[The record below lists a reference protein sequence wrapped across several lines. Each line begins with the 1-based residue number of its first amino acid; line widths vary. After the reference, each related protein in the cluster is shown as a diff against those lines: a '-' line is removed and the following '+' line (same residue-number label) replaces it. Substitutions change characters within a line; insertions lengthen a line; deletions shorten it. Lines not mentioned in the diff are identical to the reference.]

1 MRRRAA
7 WLLVLPLLL
16 GGCGDRSL
24 ILTVDVL
31 SFLSPSDVSQ
41 SYSLPGGFTA
51 DTLDV
56 ASEGVNLL
64 PGVQDVTEVMSA
76 TLKIGASF
84 ANQTGTASGAL
95 LIYIAS
101 ADSTDPSTT
110 APIASL
116 PVVLTPNNVTNVSTE
131 VTSIALAQAM
141 VHDSARIGVRVT
153 FDTTATPP
161 LQFVTGTETI
171 TQLLATV
178 ITKKKL

>member
-7 WLLVLPLLL
+7 WLLLLPLLL

-41 SYSLPGGFTA
+41 SYTIPGGFSA
-51 DTLDV
+51 DTVDV
-56 ASEGVNLL
+56 ASESVNLL
-64 PGVQDVTEVMSA
+64 PGVQDVTEVVSA
-76 TLKIGASF
+76 TLKVGASF
-84 ANQTGTASGAL
+84 DNQTGTASGVL

-101 ADSTDPSTT
+101 ADSTGPFTT
-110 APIASL
+110 TPIASI
-116 PVVLTPNNVTNVSTE
+116 PVSLTPNNVTNVSTE
-131 VTSIALAQAM
+131 VTSVALAEAL
-141 VHDSARIGVRVT
+141 VHDSARVGIRIN
-153 FDTTATPP
+153 FDSTSTPP
-161 LQFVTGTETI
+161 LQFVSGTETI